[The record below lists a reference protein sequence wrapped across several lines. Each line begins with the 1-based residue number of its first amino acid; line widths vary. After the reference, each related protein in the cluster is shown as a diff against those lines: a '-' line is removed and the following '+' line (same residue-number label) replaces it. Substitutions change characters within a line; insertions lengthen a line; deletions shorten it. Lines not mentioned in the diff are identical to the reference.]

1 MHYAAVDE
9 DGVDNVEKSK
19 KTDES
24 RRKRV
29 DNYVDNVDNCCV

>member
-1 MHYAAVDE
+1 MHNAAVDE
-9 DGVDNVEKSK
+9 DGVDNVEKV
-19 KTDES
+19 KTVEL